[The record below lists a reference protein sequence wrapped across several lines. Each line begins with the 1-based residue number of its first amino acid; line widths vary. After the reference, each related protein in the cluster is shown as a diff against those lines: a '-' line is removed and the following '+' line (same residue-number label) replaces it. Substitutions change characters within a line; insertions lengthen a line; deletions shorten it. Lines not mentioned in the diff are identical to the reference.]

1 MIALFTGAIGI
12 GFAPIL
18 FRFSE
23 VGPSATAA
31 FRILL
36 ALPILWLLV
45 WAERQR
51 SSTPQPQTLADFK
64 FLAIAG
70 LFFAGDLSLWHW
82 SLQITTVANSTLLT
96 NFAPIFV
103 TIGACLFLGEKVSSR
118 FVIALGLAIGGAALL
133 ALQSVSLSTRQ
144 MWGDLL
150 AIFTASVYAAYLL
163 SVKGLRR
170 RFSTILIM
178 AWSGIVSCAALFL
191 VALCSREKMVPQDAG
206 GWKVLLALAIV
217 SHVGGQS
224 LIAFGLGH
232 LPASFSS
239 VTLLLQPV
247 LAAILAAAMLK
258 EPLTLLQVIG
268 GVITLTGVALASRAT
283 PGGPSSLRVGGYTSS
298 EKV

>member
-1 MIALFTGAIGI
+1 M
-12 GFAPIL
+12 
-18 FRFSE
+18 
-23 VGPSATAA
+23 
-31 FRILL
+31 

-45 WAERQR
+45 VYERR
-51 SSTPQPQTLADFK
+51 RRPETVRPRGTADFK
-64 FLAIAG
+64 WLAVAG

-103 TIGACLFLGEKVSSR
+103 TIGASFFLGEKVSTQ

-170 RFSTILIM
+170 HFSTITIM
-178 AWSGIVSCAALFL
+178 AWSGMVSCAALFI
-191 VALCSREKMVPQDAG
+191 VAFCSGEEMVPRDAT
-206 GWKVLLALAIV
+206 GWKVLLGLALI

-224 LIAFGLGH
+224 LIAFALSH

-247 LAAILAAAMLK
+247 
-258 EPLTLLQVIG
+258 
-268 GVITLTGVALASRAT
+268 
-283 PGGPSSLRVGGYTSS
+283 
-298 EKV
+298 